1 MTFLCIEDG
10 FLHRWA
16 CMWNLYIVK
25 KWIIDVHGAT
35 KGHLSPGDE
44 PLQNPPSSMMF
55 PWINAH
61 LQHARWFASHVWW
74 QSGYIGYISWSPKFQ
89 FFILFSSWLFKSPW
103 TSPWLIV
110 KSHEIPTEI
119 PIFHGENSHGKFSGN
134 PNASPRPSAS
144 LGPGVARYR
153 AWIPDPRWD
162 ENADDWGMV
171 NMALFYPR

>member
-1 MTFLCIEDG
+1 
-10 FLHRWA
+10 
-16 CMWNLYIVK
+16 MWNLYIVK

-89 FFILFSSWLFKSPW
+89 FFILFLHDYSNLHGHPHGWLLNPMKSPRK
-103 TSPWLIV
+103 SQFFMVKLPWEILWKSQCFSSTICIAWPRHRALPSLDPGSQMGTKCWWLGDGKHGIV
-110 KSHEIPTEI
+110 LPTLNH
-119 PIFHGENSHGKFSGN
+119 FFN
-134 PNASPRPSAS
+134 PNNILACDR
-144 LGPGVARYR
+144 L
-153 AWIPDPRWD
+153 
-162 ENADDWGMV
+162 
-171 NMALFYPR
+171 

>member
-1 MTFLCIEDG
+1 MYWRWL
-10 FLHRWA
+10 LHRWA

-89 FFILFSSWLFKSPW
+89 FFILFLHDYSNLHGHPHGWLLNPMKSPR
-103 TSPWLIV
+103 
-110 KSHEIPTEI
+110 KSQF
-119 PIFHGENSHGKFSGN
+119 FHGETPMGNSLEIPMLLLDHLHRLAQ
-134 PNASPRPSAS
+134 ASRVTE
-144 LGPGVARYR
+144 PGSR
-153 AWIPDPRWD
+153 IPDGD
-162 ENADDWGMV
+162 EMLMTGGW
-171 NMALFYPR
+171 